1 MRPVPRRSYTLALLF
16 FALLAVFADC
26 DRPLKAEEPRRAGE
40 DWWSIQPLREVSPP
54 AVSLSEWSQR
64 PVDRFVY
71 RRMAEKGLR
80 PAPEADRVT
89 FIRRATFDLLGLP
102 PKPEEI
108 HAFQNDPHP
117 GAHER
122 LVDRLLTSPHYGERW
137 GRHWLDT
144 VRFGES
150 HGYEANHLRENTWQY
165 RDYVIESFNTDK
177 PYDRFVVEQLAGDQ
191 LAGGEVSEDNR
202 DLFIATAFIVGG
214 PYDQVTNGS
223 VEFRRQIRANSLN
236 DFVATTGS
244 AFLGLT
250 FDCARCHDH
259 KFDPILQKD
268 YYRLSAIFDGV
279 QHKGRALESPE
290 ELRNREAL
298 LARLEAELTSL
309 REELTAL
316 ELSAEPRI
324 DQRRE
329 KILASD
335 RKPLSDAAL
344 RDRLI
349 ETVLSD
355 EENRRRAELQ
365 SRISEVAAKIEA
377 VPKAKVFYVSSFVQP
392 GEPTYFLKR
401 GDVMDRGEPVL
412 PASPSTLA
420 RVLPG
425 FELASDSKEGE
436 RRLALAR
443 WITDKRNPLT
453 ARVIAN
459 RVWHYHFGRGIVATP
474 SNFGFNGAKP
484 THPDLLDYLARRL
497 QQLGWRL
504 KAFHKEILLSKTYRQ
519 SSRFDEANARIDAGA
534 VLLWRFPPRRLEA
547 EAIRDSIL
555 EVSGKLDRQ
564 MGGPGFRLYR
574 YTTDNVAIYDPM
586 ETFGEETYRRAVY
599 HTNPRSVKVELL
611 GQYDCPDNVL
621 PVPRRESTISPLQAL
636 NLLNNSFTMDQ
647 ARFFGE
653 RLVREVGSDTGMQL
667 RRAYSLAFG
676 RSPEPEEER
685 VGLEMVEKHGLYVFC
700 RALLNANE
708 FIYVM

>member
-1 MRPVPRRSYTLALLF
+1 MRPVLRRSYTRALLF
-16 FALLAVFADC
+16 FASLAAFADC
-26 DRPLKAEEPRRAGE
+26 GAPLKAEEPRRAGE

-71 RRMAEKGLR
+71 HRMAEKGLR

-122 LVDRLLTSPHYGERW
+122 LVDRLLASPHYGERW

-150 HGYEANHLRENTWQY
+150 HGYEGNRLRENAWQY

-177 PYDRFVVEQLAGDQ
+177 PYDRFVLEQLAGDQ

-202 DLFIATAFIVGG
+202 DLFIATAFIVSG
-214 PYDQVTNGS
+214 PYDTVTNGS
-223 VEFRRQIRANSLN
+223 VEFTRQIRANSLN
-236 DFVATTGS
+236 DFIATTGS

-250 FDCARCHDH
+250 FNCARCHDH

-279 QHKGRALESPE
+279 QHRGKTLESPE
-290 ELRNREAL
+290 ELRSREEL

-316 ELSAEPRI
+316 EFSAEPRI

-365 SRISEVAAKIEA
+365 SRISDVAAQIAA
-377 VPKAKVFYVSSFVQP
+377 VPKAKVFYVSSFIQP
-392 GEPTYFLKR
+392 GEPTYFLK
-401 GDVMDRGEPVL
+401 GGNVMDRGEPIL

-420 RVLPG
+420 RALPG
-425 FELASDSKEGE
+425 FELASDSTEGE

-459 RVWHYHFGRGIVATP
+459 RVWHYHFGRGIVPTP
-474 SNFGFNGAKP
+474 SNLGFSGAKP
-484 THPDLLDYLARRL
+484 THPQLLDYLARRL

-504 KAFHKEILLSKTYRQ
+504 KAFHKEILLSRTYRQ
-519 SSRFDEANARIDAGA
+519 SSRFDEANARIDADA
-534 VLLWRFPPRRLEA
+534 ALLWRFPPRRLEA

-574 YTTDNVAIYDPM
+574 YSVDNVAIYYPM

-611 GQYDCPDNVL
+611 GQYDCPDNSL
-621 PVPRRESTISPLQAL
+621 PVPRRDSTISPLQAL

-653 RLVREVGSDTGMQL
+653 RLVREVGSNAGMQL

-685 VGLEMVEKHGLYVFC
+685 VGLEIIEKHGLYVFC